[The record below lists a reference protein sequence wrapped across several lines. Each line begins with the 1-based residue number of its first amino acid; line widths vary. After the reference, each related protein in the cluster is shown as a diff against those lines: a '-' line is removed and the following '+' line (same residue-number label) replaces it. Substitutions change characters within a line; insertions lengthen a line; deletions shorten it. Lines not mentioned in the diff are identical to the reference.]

1 MQENVEVKKKP
12 KIVRKW
18 YLEMDSE
25 LVIKNLIFSFF
36 FVFMIVLIFNYIMIP
51 RIRDYKIAF
60 NNADKQQIVHQT
72 VQRNFNL
79 AQGGFS
85 VLARD
90 NKAQLNTLKVDITT
104 ASLQDFLSKFFEKI
118 NIKSQQS
125 KKDEKTQFIKT
136 VFEVEV
142 ISKDLK
148 SLQAFFASL
157 KDSPIDLEIS
167 IPFLIR
173 KQENGLFV
181 SFQLINKKTLYKML
195 H

>member
-18 YLEMDSE
+18 YLEIDSE

-79 AQGGFS
+79 AQGAFS

-90 NKAQLNTLKVDITT
+90 NKAQLNTLKVDITA

-136 VFEVEV
+136 TFEVEV

-181 SFQLINKKTLYKML
+181 SFQLISKKTLYKML

>member
-142 ISKDLK
+142 LSKDLK

>member
-1 MQENVEVKKKP
+1 MQENVETKKKP

-25 LVIKNLIFSFF
+25 LVIKNLIFSFL

-60 NNADKQQIVHQT
+60 NDADKQQIIHQT
-72 VQRNFNL
+72 IQRNFNL
-79 AQGGFS
+79 AQGAFS

-90 NKAQLNTLKVDITT
+90 NKTQLNTLKVDITT

-136 VFEVEV
+136 TFEVEV

-167 IPFLIR
+167 IPFMIK

>member
-142 ISKDLK
+142 LSKDLK
-148 SLQAFFASL
+148 SLQAFFTSL
-157 KDSPIDLEIS
+157 KDSPIDLEIN

>member
-18 YLEMDSE
+18 YLEIDSE

-51 RIRDYKIAF
+51 LIRDYKIAF

-79 AQGGFS
+79 AQGAFS

-104 ASLQDFLSKFFEKI
+104 ASLQEFLSKFFEKI

-136 VFEVEV
+136 TFEVEV

-181 SFQLINKKTLYKML
+181 SFQLISKKTLYKML

>member
-18 YLEMDSE
+18 YLEIDSE

-79 AQGGFS
+79 AQGAFS

-90 NKAQLNTLKVDITT
+90 NKAQLNTLKVDITA
-104 ASLQDFLSKFFEKI
+104 ASLQEFLGKFFEKI

-136 VFEVEV
+136 TFEVEV

-181 SFQLINKKTLYKML
+181 SFQLISKKTLYKML

>member
-1 MQENVEVKKKP
+1 MQE
-12 KIVRKW
+12 
-18 YLEMDSE
+18 
-25 LVIKNLIFSFF
+25 
-36 FVFMIVLIFNYIMIP
+36 
-51 RIRDYKIAF
+51 
-60 NNADKQQIVHQT
+60 
-72 VQRNFNL
+72 
-79 AQGGFS
+79 
-85 VLARD
+85 
-90 NKAQLNTLKVDITT
+90 
-104 ASLQDFLSKFFEKI
+104 FLSNFFEKI

-142 ISKDLK
+142 LSKDLK

-181 SFQLINKKTLYKML
+181 SFQLISKKTLYKML

>member
-1 MQENVEVKKKP
+1 MQENVEVKKKS

-60 NNADKQQIVHQT
+60 NDADKQQIIHQT
-72 VQRNFNL
+72 VQRKFNS

-104 ASLQDFLSKFFEKI
+104 ASLQEFLSKFFEKI

-142 ISKDLK
+142 LSKDLK

-181 SFQLINKKTLYKML
+181 SFQLISKKTLYKML

>member
-18 YLEMDSE
+18 YLEIDSE

-79 AQGGFS
+79 AQGAFS

-90 NKAQLNTLKVDITT
+90 NKAQLNTLKVDITA
-104 ASLQDFLSKFFEKI
+104 ASLQEFLSKFFEKI

-125 KKDEKTQFIKT
+125 KKDEKTQFVKT
-136 VFEVEV
+136 TFEVEV
-142 ISKDLK
+142 LSKDLK

-181 SFQLINKKTLYKML
+181 SFQLKNKKTLYKML

>member
-79 AQGGFS
+79 AQGAFS

-90 NKAQLNTLKVDITT
+90 NKAQLNTLKVDITA
-104 ASLQDFLSKFFEKI
+104 ASLQEFLSKFFEKI

-136 VFEVEV
+136 TFEVEV

-181 SFQLINKKTLYKML
+181 SFQLISKKTLYKML

>member
-60 NNADKQQIVHQT
+60 NNADKQQIIHQT

-104 ASLQDFLSKFFEKI
+104 ASLQEFLSKFFEKI

-125 KKDEKTQFIKT
+125 KKDEKTQFVKT
-136 VFEVEV
+136 TFEVEV

-181 SFQLINKKTLYKML
+181 SFQLKNKKTLYKML

>member
-104 ASLQDFLSKFFEKI
+104 ASLQEFLSKFFEKI

-136 VFEVEV
+136 TFEVEV

-181 SFQLINKKTLYKML
+181 SFQLISKKTLYKML

>member
-104 ASLQDFLSKFFEKI
+104 ASLQDFLGNFFEKI

-142 ISKDLK
+142 LSKDLK

>member
-18 YLEMDSE
+18 YLEIDSE

-79 AQGGFS
+79 AQGAFS

-90 NKAQLNTLKVDITT
+90 NKAQLNTLKVDITA
-104 ASLQDFLSKFFEKI
+104 ASLQEFLSKFFEKI

-136 VFEVEV
+136 TFEVEV

-181 SFQLINKKTLYKML
+181 SFQLISKKTLYKML

>member
-18 YLEMDSE
+18 YLEIDSE

-60 NNADKQQIVHQT
+60 NNADKQQIIHQT

-90 NKAQLNTLKVDITT
+90 NKAQLNTLKVDITA

-181 SFQLINKKTLYKML
+181 SFQLKNKKTLYKML